1 MANYPMNPGQNAGGF
16 SNQNCGYGPPSAQ
29 PVNAWGPSQPSS
41 TLPFTGRYV
50 NALTDIRPNEVPM
63 DGRVALF
70 PTTNLDEIYLKSW
83 GVDGLIKT
91 FRYVLDTS
99 ADLNVVAPQQPSA
112 DNWQQISNRLDQLEA
127 MVKEGSKAGKGG
139 SKSSQGEA
147 K

>member
-1 MANYPMNPGQNAGGF
+1 MANYPMNPTQPTGGF
-16 SNQNCGYGPPSAQ
+16 GNQNCGYGPPGMQSN
-29 PVNAWGPSQPSS
+29 VTWGPSQPSS

-50 NALTDIRPNEVPM
+50 QSLTDIRPNEVPM

-99 ADLNVVAPQQPSA
+99 ADLNAVAPQQQTT
-112 DNWQQISNRLDQLEA
+112 DNWQQITSRLDQLEA
-127 MVKEGSKAGKGG
+127 MVKEGAKAGKGS